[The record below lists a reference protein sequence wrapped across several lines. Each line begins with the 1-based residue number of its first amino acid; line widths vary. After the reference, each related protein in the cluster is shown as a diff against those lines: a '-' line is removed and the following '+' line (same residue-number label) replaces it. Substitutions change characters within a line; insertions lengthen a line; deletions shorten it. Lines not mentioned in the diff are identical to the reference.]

1 MLETINRFILP
12 PVNSTVASDVD
23 ALFTFI
29 NVTSVILLLGITA
42 AIIYFAVKYKRK
54 SEDDVT
60 PVIKHNT
67 MLEVTWTVIP
77 LILILIVFFWGF
89 RGYVEMRNAPDNSYV
104 VYVTANSFFWQFTH
118 PNGVMTTGELHVPNG
133 RPVKLMMQSR
143 DVIHSFFVPD
153 FRIKQ
158 DVLPGRYT
166 TAWFQTKNAGE
177 SVVFCTEYCGTG
189 HSDMMAK
196 VIAMEPADFDVWLQ
210 DAKAESEKELP
221 LAELGRQ
228 LYQQQGCL
236 GCHSVDG
243 SAMIGPT
250 FAGLFGSERTLTNGT
265 TVVADEDYIRESIY
279 QPNAKVVQGFNPVM
293 ISYQGILNDQQVNA
307 LIEFIKEQN

>member
-1 MLETINRFILP
+1 MLEIINRFILP

-29 NVTSVILLLGITA
+29 NVTSAILLLGITA

-67 MLEVTWTVIP
+67 ALEVTWTVIP

-118 PNGVMTTGELHVPNG
+118 PNGVQTTGELHVPNG

-166 TAWFQTKNAGE
+166 TAWFQTKYAGE

-196 VIAMEPADFDVWLQ
+196 VIALEPADFDIWLA
-210 DAKAESEKELP
+210 DAKAESERELP

-250 FAGLFGSERTLTNGT
+250 FAGLFGKERTFTDGST
-265 TVVADEDYIRESIY
+265 TIADEEYLRESIY
-279 QPNAKVVQGFNPVM
+279 QPGSKVVEGFNPVM

>member
-1 MLETINRFILP
+1 MLEIINRFILP

-29 NVTSVILLLGITA
+29 NVTSAILLLGITA

-67 MLEVTWTVIP
+67 ALEVTWTVIP

-89 RGYVEMRNAPDNSYV
+89 RGYVDMRNAPDNSYE

-118 PNGVMTTGELHVPNG
+118 PNGVQTTGELHVPNG
-133 RPVKLMMQSR
+133 RPVKLVMQSR

-196 VIAMEPADFDVWLQ
+196 VISLEPAQFDAWLA

-243 SAMIGPT
+243 SEMIGPT
-250 FAGLFGSERTLTNGT
+250 FAGLFGKERNFTDGT
-265 TVVADEDYIRESIY
+265 TAVADEEYLRESIY
-279 QPNAKVVQGFNPVM
+279 EPRNKIVEGYNPVM

>member
-1 MLETINRFILP
+1 MLEIINRFILP

-29 NVTSVILLLGITA
+29 NVTSAILLLGITA

-67 MLEVTWTVIP
+67 ALEVTWTVIP

-118 PNGVMTTGELHVPNG
+118 PNGVQTTGELHVPNG

-196 VIAMEPADFDVWLQ
+196 VIAMEPADFDVWLA
-210 DAKAESEKELP
+210 DAKAESEKEIP
-221 LAELGRQ
+221 LADLGRQ

-243 SAMIGPT
+243 SQMIGPT
-250 FAGLFGSERTLTNGT
+250 FAGLFGKERVFTDGT
-265 TVVADEDYIRESIY
+265 TAVADEEYLRESIY
-279 QPNAKVVQGFNPVM
+279 EPRNKIVEGYNPVM

>member
-1 MLETINRFILP
+1 MLEIINRFILP

-29 NVTSVILLLGITA
+29 NVSSAILLLGITA

-67 MLEVTWTVIP
+67 ALEVTWTVIP

-118 PNGVMTTGELHVPNG
+118 PNGVQTTGELHVPNG

-166 TAWFQTKNAGE
+166 TAWFQTKYSGE

-196 VIAMEPADFDVWLQ
+196 VIALEPADFDVWLA
-210 DAKAESEKELP
+210 DAKAESERELP

-243 SAMIGPT
+243 SAMIGPS
-250 FAGLFGSERTLTNGT
+250 FAGLFGKERTFTDGT

-279 QPNAKVVQGFNPVM
+279 QPGNKVVEGFNPVM

>member
-1 MLETINRFILP
+1 MLEIINRFILP
-12 PVNSTVASDVD
+12 PVNSTFASDVD

-29 NVTSVILLLGITA
+29 NVTSVILVLGITA

-67 MLEVTWTVIP
+67 ALEVTWTVIP

-89 RGYVEMRNAPDNSYV
+89 RGYVEMRNAPANSYE

-118 PNGVMTTGELHVPNG
+118 PNGVQTTNELHVPNG
-133 RPVKLMMQSR
+133 RPVKLIMQSR

-166 TAWFQTKNAGE
+166 TAWFQTKYSGE
-177 SVVFCTEYCGTG
+177 SIVFCTEYCGSG
-189 HSDMMAK
+189 HSNMMAK
-196 VIAMEPADFDVWLQ
+196 VIALEPSEFDAWSQ
-210 DAKAESEKELP
+210 DAKAESERELP

-228 LYQQQGCL
+228 LYTQQGCL
-236 GCHSVDG
+236 GCHSLNG
-243 SAMIGPT
+243 SQMIGPT
-250 FAGLFGSERTLTNGT
+250 FQGLYGSQRNFTDGT
-265 TVVADEDYIRESIY
+265 SAVADEDYIRESIY
-279 QPNAKVVQGFNPVM
+279 QPNAKIVVGYSPVM

-307 LIEFIKEQN
+307 LIEFIKELN

>member
-1 MLETINRFILP
+1 MLEIINRFILP

-29 NVTSVILLLGITA
+29 NVTSAILLLGITA

-67 MLEVTWTVIP
+67 ALEVTWTVIP

-89 RGYVEMRNAPDNSYV
+89 RGYVEMRNAPDNSYE

-118 PNGVMTTGELHVPNG
+118 PNGVQTTGELHVPNG

-196 VIAMEPADFDVWLQ
+196 VIALEPADFDIWLA
-210 DAKAESEKELP
+210 DAKAESERELP

-250 FAGLFGSERTLTNGT
+250 FAGLFGKERTFTDGST
-265 TVVADEDYIRESIY
+265 TVADEEYLRESIY
-279 QPNAKVVQGFNPVM
+279 QPGNKVVQGFNPVM

>member
-1 MLETINRFILP
+1 MLEIINRFILP

-29 NVTSVILLLGITA
+29 NVTSAILLLGITA

-67 MLEVTWTVIP
+67 ALEVTWTVIP

-118 PNGVMTTGELHVPNG
+118 PNGVQTTGELHVPNG

-196 VIAMEPADFDVWLQ
+196 VIAMEPADFDIWLA
-210 DAKAESEKELP
+210 DAKAESERELP

-250 FAGLFGSERTLTNGT
+250 FAGLFGSERYFTDGT
-265 TVVADEDYIRESIY
+265 SVTADEEYIRESIL
-279 QPNAKVVQGFNPVM
+279 QPGNKIVQGYNPVM

>member
-1 MLETINRFILP
+1 MLEIINRFILP

-29 NVTSVILLLGITA
+29 NVVSAILLLGITA

-67 MLEVTWTVIP
+67 ALEVTWTVIP

-118 PNGVMTTGELHVPNG
+118 PNGVQTTGELNVPNG

-196 VIAMEPADFDVWLQ
+196 VIAMEPADFDAWLA
-210 DAKAESEKELP
+210 DAKAESERELP

-250 FAGLFGSERTLTNGT
+250 FAGLFGSDRTFTDGST
-265 TVVADEDYIRESIY
+265 AVADEEYIRESIY
-279 QPNAKVVQGFNPVM
+279 QPANKVVEGFNPVM

>member
-1 MLETINRFILP
+1 
-12 PVNSTVASDVD
+12 
-23 ALFTFI
+23 
-29 NVTSVILLLGITA
+29 
-42 AIIYFAVKYKRK
+42 
-54 SEDDVT
+54 
-60 PVIKHNT
+60 VIKHNT
-67 MLEVTWTVIP
+67 ALEVTWTVIP

-118 PNGVMTTGELHVPNG
+118 PNGVQTTGELHVPNG

-177 SVVFCTEYCGTG
+177 SVVFCTEYCGSG

-196 VIAMEPADFDVWLQ
+196 VIAMEPNEFDVWLT

-228 LYQQQGCL
+228 LYQQQGCM

-250 FAGLFGSERTLTNGT
+250 FAGLFGKERNFTDGT
-265 TVVADEDYIRESIY
+265 TAIADEEYLQESIY
-279 QPNAKVVQGFNPVM
+279 EPRNKIVVGYNPVM

>member
-1 MLETINRFILP
+1 MLEIINRFILP

-29 NVTSVILLLGITA
+29 NVTSVILVLGITA
-42 AIIYFAVKYKRK
+42 AIIYFAIKYKRK

-67 MLEVTWTVIP
+67 ALEVTWTVIP

-118 PNGVMTTGELHVPNG
+118 PNGVQTTGELHVPNG

-177 SVVFCTEYCGTG
+177 SVVFCTEYCGSG

-196 VIAMEPADFDVWLQ
+196 VIAMEPNEFDVWLT

-228 LYQQQGCL
+228 LYQQQGCM

-250 FAGLFGSERTLTNGT
+250 FAGLFGKERNFTDGT
-265 TVVADEDYIRESIY
+265 TAIADEEYLQESIY
-279 QPNAKVVQGFNPVM
+279 EPRNKIVVGYNPVM

>member
-1 MLETINRFILP
+1 MLEIINRFILP
-12 PVNSTVASDVD
+12 PVNSTFASDVD

-29 NVTSVILLLGITA
+29 NVTSVILVLGITA

-67 MLEVTWTVIP
+67 ALEVTWTVIP

-89 RGYVEMRNAPDNSYV
+89 RGYVEMRNAPANSYE

-118 PNGVMTTGELHVPNG
+118 PNGVQTTNELHVPNG
-133 RPVKLMMQSR
+133 RPVKLIMQSR

-166 TAWFQTKNAGE
+166 TAWFQTKYSGE
-177 SVVFCTEYCGTG
+177 SVVFCTEYCGSG
-189 HSDMMAK
+189 HSNMMAK
-196 VIAMEPADFDVWLQ
+196 VIALEPSEFDSWLQ
-210 DAKAESEKELP
+210 GAKEESERELP

-228 LYQQQGCL
+228 LYTQQGCL
-236 GCHSVDG
+236 GCHSLNG
-243 SAMIGPT
+243 SQMIGPT
-250 FAGLFGSERTLTNGT
+250 FQGLYGAQRNFTDGT
-265 TVVADEDYIRESIY
+265 SAIADEDYIRESIY
-279 QPNAKVVQGFNPVM
+279 QPNAKIVVGYSPVM

-307 LIEFIKEQN
+307 LIEFIKELN

>member
-1 MLETINRFILP
+1 MLEIINRFILP

-29 NVTSVILLLGITA
+29 NVTSAILLLGITA

-67 MLEVTWTVIP
+67 ALEVTWTVIP

-118 PNGVMTTGELHVPNG
+118 PNGVQTTGELHVPNG

-166 TAWFQTKNAGE
+166 TAWFQTKYAGE

-196 VIAMEPADFDVWLQ
+196 VIALEPADFETWLA
-210 DAKAESEKELP
+210 DAKAESERELP
-221 LAELGRQ
+221 LADLGRQ

-250 FAGLFGSERTLTNGT
+250 FAGLFGKERKFTDGSS
-265 TVVADEDYIRESIY
+265 VVADEEYLRESIY
-279 QPNAKVVQGFNPVM
+279 QPNAKIVEGFNPVM

>member
-1 MLETINRFILP
+1 MLEIINRFILP

-29 NVTSVILLLGITA
+29 NVTSAILLLGITA

-67 MLEVTWTVIP
+67 ALEVTWTVIP

-118 PNGVMTTGELHVPNG
+118 PNGVQTTGELHVPNG

-153 FRIKQ
+153 YRIKQ

-196 VIAMEPADFDVWLQ
+196 VIALEPADFEVWLAG
-210 DAKAESEKELP
+210 AKAESERELP

-250 FAGLFGSERTLTNGT
+250 FAGLFGKERTFTDGST
-265 TVVADEDYIRESIY
+265 AVADEEYLRESIY
-279 QPNAKVVQGFNPVM
+279 QPGNKVVEGFNPVM